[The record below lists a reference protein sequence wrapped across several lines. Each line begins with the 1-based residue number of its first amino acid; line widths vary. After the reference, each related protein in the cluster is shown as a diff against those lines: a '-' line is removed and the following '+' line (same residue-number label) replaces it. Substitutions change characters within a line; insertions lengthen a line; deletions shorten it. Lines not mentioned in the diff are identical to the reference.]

1 MSRLIPYSQYQLE
14 MFGQRY
20 GAGAQAIQRTAQRT
34 VTFDAAALSG
44 PNRMTI
50 IDEATPTRRRRSDH
64 DGRHRTKQDIE
75 ASLTDLQTTVLAAA
89 RMGGIHQVHHHF
101 KTSPQSARVS
111 TTYHL
116 GSADGRDV
124 TTQIRA
130 LGRHGLLE
138 GVMYQTWANLD

>member
-1 MSRLIPYSQYQLE
+1 MSRL
-14 MFGQRY
+14 
-20 GAGAQAIQRTAQRT
+20 TH
-34 VTFDAAALSG
+34 
-44 PNRMTI
+44 
-50 IDEATPTRRRRSDH
+50 H

-75 ASLTDLQTTVLAAA
+75 ASLTEHQTTVLAAA

-116 GSADGRDV
+116 GSAHGRDV
-124 TTQIRA
+124 TTPIRA

-138 GVMYQTWANLD
+138 GVQYTTWDEID